1 MKNEQTKNR
10 TMDINQ
16 RKQELFRL
24 LATHERCTFAYLADA
39 LDVSKRTVKRY
50 LDELEQTVP
59 LKFTVGRYNG
69 GVQLLSNVDGKNV
82 FKNSEILVLEKIVL
96 EAEKTGSCTLNTSE
110 IQVLK
115 GMLYRYYKNEKF

>member
-69 GVQLLSNVDGKNV
+69 GVQLMTNVEGRNIYKNPGL
-82 FKNSEILVLEKIVL
+82 FVLEKIVS
-96 EAEKTGSCTLNTSE
+96 EAEKTGTCTLNTSE
-110 IQVLK
+110 IQLLK
-115 GMLYRYYKNEKF
+115 ELLYRRY